1 MGKLPHLLRFGRTSF
16 RNNRF
21 YFNDCMW
28 NLIQCQYCSLKHDL
42 NESLHVGGDTGKCI
56 ERCSKELICPRSFHF
71 HAIFTL
77 ITKNNNLACTET
89 CSACMHWVF
98 CTFFP
103 TFIKWSLHN
112 FIKASISDLSLL
124 AFAQGVWIN
133 YWSCLFE
140 IVFSL
145 ERAYTWEDMLE
156 IARWKT
162 K

>member
-21 YFNDCMW
+21 YFSIW
-28 NLIQCQYCSLKHDL
+28 NLIPCQYCSLKHDL

-56 ERCSKELICPRSFHF
+56 KRCRKELICPRSFHF

-77 ITKNNNLACTET
+77 ITKNPNLACT
-89 CSACMHWVF
+89 SVLHIF
-98 CTFFP
+98 S
-103 TFIKWSLHN
+103 TFIKWALHN
-112 FIKASISDLSLL
+112 FIKALISDLSLL

-140 IVFSL
+140 IAFSL

-156 IARWKT
+156 IASVSQMKDEIIL
-162 K
+162 